1 METAH
6 TKTVSQLLQAWGQGD
21 LQAREDLMPLVY
33 QELRMRAAKYL
44 KRERRDHTLQPTALV
59 HEAYLR
65 LEGIREMRLENR
77 RHFYGAAAQAMRRI
91 LVDYARRRKAAKR
104 GGPDGQPLSLDAV
117 LEAPVDL
124 RLDFEHV
131 DQALERLAA
140 VAPEKAKVAELRYF
154 AGLSIEETG
163 EVLGISPATVKRH
176 WTFARA
182 WLYRALDGGEPGR
195 PG

>member
-1 METAH
+1 MSNVTRLIDAAAAGDRKAAAE
-6 TKTVSQLLQAWGQGD
+6 LL
-21 LQAREDLMPLVY
+21 PLVY
-33 QELRMRAAKYL
+33 DELRKLAAARLAAEKPGQ
-44 KRERRDHTLQPTALV
+44 TLQATALV

-77 RHFYGAAAQAMRRI
+77 RHFYGAAARAMRRI
-91 LVDYARRRKAAKR
+91 LVDYARRRKASKR
-104 GGPDGQPLSLDAV
+104 GGPEAHAVPLDAI

-140 VAPEKAKVAELRYF
+140 VAPDKAKVAELRYF
-154 AGLSIEETG
+154 AGLSVEETG

-182 WLYRALDGGEPGR
+182 WLYRALDGSEPPR
-195 PG
+195 PTG